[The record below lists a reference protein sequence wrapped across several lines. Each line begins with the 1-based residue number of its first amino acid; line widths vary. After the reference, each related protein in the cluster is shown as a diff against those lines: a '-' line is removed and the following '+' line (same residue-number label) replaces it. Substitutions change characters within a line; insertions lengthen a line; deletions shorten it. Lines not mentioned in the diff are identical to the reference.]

1 MNKKVAILGAGV
13 LGQHLAHFITHY
25 SKNKVIA
32 FFDDSVEKKK
42 IIEGIPVLGT
52 KNELS
57 NFKNKFDELAI
68 AIGYKHLEKKES
80 LVQEFKKLKIDLY
93 SFIHPNTIIDKSAKI
108 GQNVIIFPG
117 SIIGRNAIINDSV
130 VIHNNVVVSHDSKV
144 GSCSFLGPNT
154 AIAGN
159 VSIGNSCFLGIGTI
173 VKDNISITDNC
184 IIGAGSLV
192 IKPILEKGTYI
203 SETKMKKI

>member
-1 MNKKVAILGAGV
+1 
-13 LGQHLAHFITHY
+13 
-25 SKNKVIA
+25 
-32 FFDDSVEKKK
+32 
-42 IIEGIPVLGT
+42 
-52 KNELS
+52 
-57 NFKNKFDELAI
+57 
-68 AIGYKHLEKKES
+68 
-80 LVQEFKKLKIDLY
+80 
-93 SFIHPNTIIDKSAKI
+93 
-108 GQNVIIFPG
+108 
-117 SIIGRNAIINDSV
+117 
-130 VIHNNVVVSHDSKV
+130 VSHDSKV

-203 SETKMKKI
+203 SATKMKKI